1 MDPLKIFMAKL
12 GNTVTLDVYQG
23 DRESQLSVHNERDH
37 SFGHEI
43 LK

>member
-12 GNTVTLDVYQG
+12 GNMVTLDVYQG
-23 DRESQLSVHNERDH
+23 DRESQLSVHNERDD
-37 SFGHEI
+37 SLGHEI